1 MQISVLTNNGLLYVY
16 DISLER
22 RFKLPP
28 NHAQQQREL
37 QSETSEDTPETTENN
52 IGSVKQTKG
61 KKKKAKKESSV
72 KEEATS
78 SKYSNLLKIYEYRA
92 NQPVVYDLTSYI
104 GINYTKVNYEH
115 LMVYAHKGDHLI
127 LVTDSDGYITIMQPK
142 KKKSSTIIYE
152 FKARLFS
159 GLHQSILS
167 LARHQHNVLFVHSKF
182 IGFVKTQD
190 STLSTFSC

>member
-1 MQISVLTNNGLLYVY
+1 MISHSRE
-16 DISLER
+16 DSSSLR
-22 RFKLPP
+22 IMHSNRGSSSLK
-28 NHAQQQREL
+28 HQR
-37 QSETSEDTPETTENN
+37 THRTRPKTTLEV
-52 IGSVKQTKG
+52 SSKTKG
-61 KKKKAKKESSV
+61 KKKKAKKELSV

-104 GINYTKVNYEH
+104 GINYTKINYEH